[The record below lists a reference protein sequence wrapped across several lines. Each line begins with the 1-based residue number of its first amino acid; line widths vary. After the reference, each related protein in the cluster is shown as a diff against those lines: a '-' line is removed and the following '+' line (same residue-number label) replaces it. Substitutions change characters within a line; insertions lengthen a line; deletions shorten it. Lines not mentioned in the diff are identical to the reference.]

1 MTQTTDQKYVL
12 QLCHGYQMPFLDVAR
27 QYASLFDATEYKV
40 ITVYL
45 TGQKDQHV
53 IDNSASDKVI
63 FLEYDSKDIRGL
75 KLKQIKQIK
84 QLHQQYNF
92 KLAIAHRYKAI
103 YILQFIKGL
112 PVIGINHAFNVYQ
125 NRTRRWFTTL
135 NHKNLYLLGVS
146 NAIRD
151 NIKQQLPSFPQQH
164 IQTLY
169 NRINSDEISHS
180 QFNTAEAR
188 KALDLTS
195 DRFVFANVGRLHPDK
210 DQKTLIDSFSLISDD
225 IPNSILVIIG
235 KGKLESELKQQ
246 IQSLDLDNRVFLL
259 GIVPEAVK
267 YFKAFDCFV
276 LSSDYEPFGMVLLE
290 AILADIPIIATNAGG
305 AKEILADKDYLVNVG
320 DSQRMAELMLK
331 VYHLDTQEKENSCNK
346 NAKRLNNF
354 FTDKAAREAFWKLD
368 FVQDI
373 IQNKCD

>member
-40 ITVYL
+40 ITAYL

-180 QFNTAEAR
+180 QFNTAE
-188 KALDLTS
+188 
-195 DRFVFANVGRLHPDK
+195 GE
-210 DQKTLIDSFSLISDD
+210 KTLIDSFSLISDD

-373 IQNKCD
+373 IQNKSD